1 MAMPRL
7 RRILL
12 TGLGALVL
20 LVGTGLGV
28 GCHAFSAPV
37 YRGPKSDHFDGEQ
50 FINQEPRTRKMSF
63 LDWQLNRAKGP
74 WTAWTE
80 APPGVPPPRRVARGA
95 LRVTFVNHATT
106 LLQLDGVNVL
116 TDPIWSERCSPVSF
130 VGPKRVRPPGLRF
143 EELPPIDAVI
153 LSHNHY
159 DHMDVPTLKRLASQ
173 FPHAR
178 FFAGLGNKAFLESKG
193 LPNVMELDWWQEV
206 QLTPEV
212 KLVST
217 PSHHFSNRG
226 LLDQNGTLWTSYVLQ
241 GPSGV
246 TYFAGDTG
254 YGKHFRQVREKF
266 GPPRLAVLPIGAFK
280 PEAFMEVVHVSPKE
294 AVQAHLDLGA
304 KVSVPMHYG
313 TFDLGDDGQEEPV
326 TELQKAIEAQAEP
339 RPEFWVLGFG
349 EGRDVP

>member
-1 MAMPRL
+1 MPMSRL
-7 RRILL
+7 RRTLL
-12 TGLGALVL
+12 TVMGTLFMLGV
-20 LVGTGLGV
+20 TGGVV

-50 FINQEPRTRKMSF
+50 FVNQESRERRMTFLEWQRTRTPGT
-63 LDWQLNRAKGP
+63 WAE
-74 WTAWTE
+74 WTDA
-80 APPGVPPPRRVARGA
+80 APGTPPPRRVARGA

-143 EELPPIDAVI
+143 EDLPPIDAVI

-159 DHMDVPTLKRLASQ
+159 DHMDVPTLKRLAEHY
-173 FPHAR
+173 PNVR
-178 FFAGLGNKAFLESKG
+178 FFAGLGNKAFLDSKG
-193 LPNVMELDWWQEV
+193 LPNVTELDWWQEV
-206 QLTPEV
+206 PLAPEV

-217 PSHHFSNRG
+217 PAHHFSNRG
-226 LLDQNGTLWTSYVLQ
+226 LSDRNGTLWTSYVLQ

-254 YGKHFRQVREKF
+254 YGKHFKQVREKF
-266 GPPRLAVLPIGAFK
+266 GPVKLAVLPIGAYK
-280 PEAFMEVVHVSPKE
+280 PEAFMEVVHVSPTE
-294 AVQAHLDLGA
+294 AVQASVDLEA
-304 KVSVPMHYG
+304 KVNVPMHFG
-313 TFDLGDDGQEEPV
+313 TFRLADDGQEEPV
-326 TELQKAIEAQAEP
+326 TDLRRVLDA
-339 RPEFWVLGFG
+339 RPEPKPDFWVLGFG

>member
-1 MAMPRL
+1 MSKPRL

-12 TGLGALVL
+12 TTLGVL
-20 LVGTGLGV
+20 FLLGTTGVGV

-37 YRGPKSDHFDGEQ
+37 YRGPKSSHFDGEH
-50 FINQEPRTRKMSF
+50 FFNQEPREPRMT
-63 LDWQLNRAKGP
+63 LLQWQLHRERGL

-80 APPGVPPPRRVARGA
+80 AAPGAAPPRRVPERSV
-95 LRVTFVNHATT
+95 RVTFVNHATT

-130 VGPKRVRPPGLRF
+130 AGPKRVRPPGLRL
-143 EELPPIDAVI
+143 EDLPPLDAVI

-159 DHMDVPTLKRLASQ
+159 DHMDVPTLKQLAER
-173 FPHAR
+173 FPHVR

-193 LPNVMELDWWQEV
+193 LSNVTELDWWQEV
-206 QLTPEV
+206 QLTPGV

-217 PSHHFSNRG
+217 PAHHFSNRG
-226 LLDQNGTLWTSYVLQ
+226 LSDRNGTLWTSYVLQ

-266 GPPRLAVLPIGAFK
+266 GPVRLAVLPIGAFK
-280 PEAFMEVVHVSPKE
+280 PEAFMEAVHVSPRE
-294 AVQAHLDLGA
+294 AVQASLDLEA
-304 KVSVPMHYG
+304 RVSVPMHYG
-313 TFDLGDDGQEEPV
+313 TFDLGDDGQQEAV
-326 TELQKAIEAQAEP
+326 IELDKALDALP
-339 RPEFWVLGFG
+339 GPKPEFWVLDFG